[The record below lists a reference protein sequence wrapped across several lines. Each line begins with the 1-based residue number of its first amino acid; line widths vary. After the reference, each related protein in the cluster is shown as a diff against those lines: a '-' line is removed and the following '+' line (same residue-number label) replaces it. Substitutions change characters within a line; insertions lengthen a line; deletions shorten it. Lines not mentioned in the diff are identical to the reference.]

1 MQDEKPQTQSEKALM
16 LEVAKFNNVI
26 EIAFEEL
33 APHKICAYIYDL
45 SNAFNR
51 FYHETKILSEENEDR
66 KAGFIALLLITKR
79 ALEACIDMLGFEAPE
94 RM

>member
-1 MQDEKPQTQSEKALM
+1 MKNLHHIKSVHTFM
-16 LEVAKFNNVI
+16 IF
-26 EIAFEEL
+26 
-33 APHKICAYIYDL
+33 